1 MKKEVSNSEIMLEID
16 LSGGWIEHIISIID
30 NFINTTRIVLDNDK
44 SLTKAEQKEYIA
56 DIGKYEKMKQIVQNN
71 TENGITKLST
81 GDLISLFR
89 VILEAT
95 ATYDVAIEN
104 ARQIVD
110 IYSRYADRSAELI
123 MNGGRIKELKSAV
136 ASLQTELTII
146 NSANGKMT

>member
-1 MKKEVSNSEIMLEID
+1 MLEID

-56 DIGKYEKMKQIVQNN
+56 DIDKYEKMKQIVQNN

-81 GDLISLFR
+81 EDLISLFR

-123 MNGGRIKELKSAV
+123 MNGGRMKELKSAV

-146 NSANGKMT
+146 NSANGKMS

>member
-1 MKKEVSNSEIMLEID
+1 MLEID
-16 LSGGWIEHIISIID
+16 LSGCWIEHIISIID

-123 MNGGRIKELKSAV
+123 MNGGRMKELKSAV

-146 NSANGKMT
+146 NSANGKMS

>member
-1 MKKEVSNSEIMLEID
+1 MLEID

-123 MNGGRIKELKSAV
+123 MNGGRMKELKSAV

-146 NSANGKMT
+146 NSANGKMS

>member
-1 MKKEVSNSEIMLEID
+1 MKKEVSNSEVMLEID

-56 DIGKYEKMKQIVQNN
+56 DIDKYEKMKQIVQNN

-110 IYSRYADRSAELI
+110 IYSRYADKSAELI
-123 MNGGRIKELKSAV
+123 MNGGRMKELKSVV

-146 NSANGKMT
+146 NSANGKMS